1 MYNTQNEK
9 CTILNLIVIFESRE
23 NFKVDVEDLFL
34 LEYKLLKIRTKIKEF
49 NTVENVK
56 VSQNSN
62 CHWVFKLLQK
72 MCRPS

>member
-9 CTILNLIVIFESRE
+9 CTILILIVIFESRE

-62 CHWVFKLLQK
+62 CH
-72 MCRPS
+72 

>member
-9 CTILNLIVIFESRE
+9 CTILILIVIFESRE

-49 NTVENVK
+49 NTVENMK

-62 CHWVFKLLQK
+62 CH
-72 MCRPS
+72 